1 MTTTSE
7 PGAAGALGAPSDQP
21 PPAPDRYPWIAM
33 GVVLIGT
40 FMVILDTTI
49 VNVAL
54 PQIGAELHESSS
66 IEWVATAYLLA
77 VGISTPASGWLAD
90 RFGRKRVF
98 VGCLALFSAGVAG
111 QPRSLPTWSGWCC
124 SGPSRARAAGR

>member
-1 MTTTSE
+1 MTTASI
-7 PGAAGALGAPSDQP
+7 PDQQTD
-21 PPAPDRYPWIAM
+21 ASPDRYPWIAM

-54 PQIGAELHESSS
+54 PQIGIELDQRDS

-77 VGISTPASGWLAD
+77 VGVSTPASGWLAD
-90 RFGRKRVF
+90 RFGRPKVF
-98 VGCLALFSAGVAG
+98 TSSLALFAGA
-111 QPRSLPTWSGWCC
+111 SLACALAPGLWALVGFRVVQ
-124 SGPSRARAAGR
+124 GAAAAR